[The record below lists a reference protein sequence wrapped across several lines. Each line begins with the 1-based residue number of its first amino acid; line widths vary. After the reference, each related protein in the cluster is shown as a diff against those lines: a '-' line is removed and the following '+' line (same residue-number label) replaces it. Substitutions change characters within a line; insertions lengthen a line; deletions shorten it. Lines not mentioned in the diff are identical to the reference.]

1 MEVMEAIQNRRSI
14 RHYLDKKIEP
24 EKLDKVAAAFQLAP
38 SATNA
43 QNWRLLIVQ
52 NPVVKEK
59 IRNITLSKA
68 EMLTKAPAILVA
80 VGLNQGIMTNNHR
93 VDTVDLS
100 IAFSYAILEAN
111 EQGLGT
117 CWMASY
123 KEEEL
128 RAALELEDNTSII
141 AISPIGYPDEN
152 PGPRPRK
159 PLEEVIKYI

>member
-14 RHYLDKKIEP
+14 RKYLDKQIDP
-24 EKLDKVAAAFQLAP
+24 DKLEKVATAFQLAP

-43 QNWRLLIVQ
+43 QNWSLLIVQ

-100 IAFSYAILEAN
+100 IAFSYAILEAY

-123 KEEEL
+123 NEEEL
-128 RAALELEDNTSII
+128 RAALELEDNMSII